1 MKLRPERIQDNE
13 QTESVMDN
21 WEPTLDIGADWS
33 WGEDEC
39 GEHDSQDIIVNSLVK
54 RSTASDAPL
63 REWMGYDGHAG
74 YREEFLLE
82 DLRLEGRGDAGLLA
96 CSCGR
101 LDGSNYPISS
111 LFRCEECFGRDI
123 LCQECCLDRHKRLPL
138 HVINKWN
145 GRYFECMSLKDIGLR
160 VQLGHSDMTCA
171 CPVGGH
177 SEFLVLH
184 VNGIH
189 RVNVDFCG
197 CDRQVSH
204 RQQLMRC
211 DWFPSTVHQPQTACT
226 RRLLEH
232 FLLLM
237 WSSKISAFEYYQTL
251 ERLTDNTSIFVPK
264 SRYSAFL
271 RMIQEYRHMSLLK
284 RSGQGHVE
292 HGISNLQ
299 PGELALHCPACP
311 QPGVNL
317 PRGWETVDPSMK
329 FLYYLIIAMDANF
342 RLKNR
347 IQSSDSADPGM
358 HTGFAYFVA
367 NQPYNAHVLQF
378 ASQKD
383 VSTCSGFSTLA
394 HAESKFSNG
403 LRATGV
409 GLCLCARHEFVHP
422 KGVGDLQKGEHF
434 CNMDFIFFS
443 AIIPLLLLN
452 IVISYDVACQWK
464 VNLLNRMNR
473 LPRNMRIP
481 DALATTMFMFGIPKF
496 HASAHDDRCAI
507 PHSLNLMPGVGR
519 TDGEGIERNWAEI
532 NRVANSTKEMG
543 PGARHDT
550 LDDHFGHHNWRKF
563 VGLSL
568 SLRKKFITAVKERD
582 RQQAAFQEFNLAVG
596 TAYQNQWTAMVES
609 WEADKTQ
616 PNPLTTRERG
626 VSEADVR
633 AHFAEQEKAAAV
645 DGRFHRHNMSPS
657 VFVTWG
663 LSLEDCQ
670 RRLRF
675 DIIGGAL
682 SSFQQT
688 ELQRRRTALLKQ
700 INRFRSVQATY
711 TVDLE
716 NLLEQNDDSS
726 LVEAEN
732 IILWLPSSI
741 SASIQT
747 STCHDGIPSIE
758 EELCNAQCHDCL
770 HKLQNALRARVHLIK
785 HRNRDARGQKANT
798 RAASVISRLDDKNE
812 LRPLDAHDV
821 RGLSEDVG
829 SIENTSD
836 IIGVKG
842 RKQTRKQLAAANRR
856 LGQGFV
862 QVSWIWTS
870 VGVLEDNNDI
880 NLNDALRVEWVKA
893 RARALRWN
901 EEVLLLKEEMRRT
914 RAYLEWK
921 ARWWDIRAKFTVDD
935 RPLSEGIAAYA
946 FRQAAL
952 QRRLSVSFLQLW
964 STSSTTNQASQSI
977 ADEDE
982 DTVFDDETYQD
993 DAEDDVED

>member
-1 MKLRPERIQDNE
+1 MNAKQKYSIYRADSSDNEGQNVAHSHMVSVSADQHRQLIEPSSPMKLRPESIQDNE
-13 QTESVMDN
+13 QTEFIMHN
-21 WEPTLDIGADWS
+21 WEPTLDIRADWS
-33 WGEDEC
+33 WGEDER
-39 GEHDSQDIIVNSLVK
+39 GERDSQDIIVNPLVK
-54 RSTASDAPL
+54 RSTASDALL
-63 REWMGYDGHAG
+63 REWMGYDGRAS

-82 DLRLEGRGDAGLLA
+82 DLRLEGHGDAGLLA

-101 LDGSNYPISS
+101 LDESNYPISS
-111 LFRCEECFGRDI
+111 LFRCEECFGRDM
-123 LCQECCLDRHKRLPL
+123 LCQECCLDCHKRLPL
-138 HVINKWN
+138 HVININ
-145 GRYFECMSLKDIGLR
+145 IGLR

-177 SEFLVLH
+177 TEFLVLH

-197 CDRQVSH
+197 CDWRVSH

-226 RRLLEH
+226 CRLLEH
-232 FLLLM
+232 FLLLT

-251 ERLTDNTSIFVPK
+251 ERLTDNTGIFVPK
-264 SRYSAFL
+264 SHYSAFL
-271 RMIQEYRHMSLLK
+271 RMIREYRHMLLLK
-284 RSGQGHVE
+284 RSGRGHVE
-292 HGISNLQ
+292 NGISNLQ

-329 FLYYLIIAMDANF
+329 I
-342 RLKNR
+342 R
-347 IQSSDSADPGM
+347 SSDLADPGM
-358 HTGFAYFVA
+358 HTGLAYFVA
-367 NQPYNAHVLQF
+367 NEPYNAHVLQF

-403 LRATGV
+403 LWARGI
-409 GLCLCARHEFVHP
+409 GLCLCARHEFVCP

-434 CNMDFIFFS
+434 CNMDFNFFS

-452 IVISYDVACQWK
+452 VVISYNVACQWK
-464 VNLLNRMNR
+464 INLLNRMNR
-473 LPRNMRIP
+473 LPQNMHIP
-481 DALATTMFMFGIPKF
+481 VVFATTAFMFGIPKF
-496 HASAHDDRCAI
+496 HASAHDDCCTI
-507 PHSLNLMPGVGR
+507 PHSLNLMPGVGQ

-550 LDDHFGHHNWRKF
+550 LDDHFGHHNWHKF
-563 VGLSL
+563 VGLGL
-568 SLRKKFITAVKERD
+568 SLRKKLIIAVKERD

-596 TAYQNQWTAMVES
+596 TSYQNQWTAMVKS
-609 WEADKTQ
+609 WEEDKTQ
-616 PNPLTTRERG
+616 PNPFTTRERG
-626 VSEADVR
+626 ISEADVR
-633 AHFAEQEKAAAV
+633 AHFAE
-645 DGRFHRHNMSPS
+645 FHRHNMSPS

-682 SSFQQT
+682 SSSQQT

-700 INRFRSVQATY
+700 IHRFRSVQATY

-716 NLLEQNDDSS
+716 NLLEQNDDGS

-732 IILWLPSSI
+732 IILWLPSRI
-741 SASIQT
+741 SASIRT
-747 STCHDGIPSIE
+747 
-758 EELCNAQCHDCL
+758 
-770 HKLQNALRARVHLIK
+770 VHLIK
-785 HRNRDARGQKANT
+785 HRNRDAHGQRANT
-798 RAASVISRLDDKNE
+798 RAASVISRLDDKIKMIAEKYHTTWPDAWENE

-821 RGLSEDVG
+821 WGPSEDVG
-829 SIENTSD
+829 SIENPSD
-836 IIGVKG
+836 IVGADG
-842 RKQTRKQLAAANRR
+842 RKRTRKQSAAAIRR
-856 LGQGFV
+856 LGQGFMR
-862 QVSWIWTS
+862 VSWIWTS
-870 VGVLEDNNDI
+870 VGVLEDNDDI
-880 NLNDALRVEWVKA
+880 NLNDALCVEWVKA

-901 EEVLLLKEEMRRT
+901 EEVLLLKEEMWRT

-921 ARWWDIRAKFTVDD
+921 ARWWDIRAEF
-935 RPLSEGIAAYA
+935 AA
-946 FRQAAL
+946 
-952 QRRLSVSFLQLW
+952 
-964 STSSTTNQASQSI
+964 STSQLI
-977 ADEDE
+977 VDEDR
-982 DTVFDDETYQD
+982 DVFIDAETDQD
-993 DAEDDVED
+993 DAEDDMED

>member
-13 QTESVMDN
+13 QTESVMDK

-33 WGEDEC
+33 WGEDQRGEC
-39 GEHDSQDIIVNSLVK
+39 DSQDIIVNSLVK

-63 REWMGYDGHAG
+63 REWMGYDGRAG

-96 CSCGR
+96 CSCRR

-111 LFRCEECFGRDI
+111 LFQCEECFGRDI

-145 GRYFECMSLKDIGLR
+145 SRYFERMSLKDIGLH

-189 RVNVDFCG
+189 HVNVDFCG
-197 CDRQVSH
+197 CDRQVYH
-204 RQQLMRC
+204 RQQLMQC

-226 RRLLEH
+226 CRLLEH
-232 FLLLM
+232 FLLLT

-251 ERLTDNTSIFVPK
+251 ERLTDNTGIFGPK

-271 RMIQEYRHMSLLK
+271 RMIREYRHMSLLK
-284 RSGQGHVE
+284 RSGRGHVE

-347 IQSSDSADPGM
+347 IRSSDSADPGM

-409 GLCLCARHEFVHP
+409 GLCLCACHEFVHP
-422 KGVGDLQKGEHF
+422 KEWVIYKRA
-434 CNMDFIFFS
+434 NT
-443 AIIPLLLLN
+443 IIPLLLLN
-452 IVISYDVACQWK
+452 IVISYNVACQWK
-464 VNLLNRMNR
+464 VNLLNRMN
-473 LPRNMRIP
+473 
-481 DALATTMFMFGIPKF
+481 GICF

-563 VGLSL
+563 VGLGL
-568 SLRKKFITAVKERD
+568 SLRKKLITAVKERD
-582 RQQAAFQEFNLAVG
+582 RQQAAFPEFNLAVG
-596 TAYQNQWTAMVES
+596 MAYQNQWTAMVES

-616 PNPLTTRERG
+616 PNPLTTREHG

-700 INRFRSVQATY
+700 INRFHSVQATY

-716 NLLEQNDDSS
+716 NLLEQNDDGS

-732 IILWLPSSI
+732 IIFWLPSSI
-741 SASIQT
+741 SALIQT

-758 EELCNAQCHDCL
+758 EGLRNAQCHDF
-770 HKLQNALRARVHLIK
+770 HLIK

-798 RAASVISRLDDKNE
+798 RAASVISHLDDKVKMIAEKYCTAHKCLIALQGPGAWENE
-812 LRPLDAHDV
+812 LRPLDAHNV
-821 RGLSEDVG
+821 WGPSEDVG

-836 IIGVKG
+836 IIGVNGHK
-842 RKQTRKQLAAANRR
+842 RTRKQLAAANRR
-856 LGQGFV
+856 LRQGFV

-880 NLNDALRVEWVKA
+880 NLNDALCVEWVKA
-893 RARALRWN
+893 RAHALRWN

-921 ARWWDIRAKFTVDD
+921 ARWWDIRAKFTVDN
-935 RPLSEGIAAYA
+935 RPLSEGIAVYA

-982 DTVFDDETYQD
+982 DTVFDDETY
-993 DAEDDVED
+993 